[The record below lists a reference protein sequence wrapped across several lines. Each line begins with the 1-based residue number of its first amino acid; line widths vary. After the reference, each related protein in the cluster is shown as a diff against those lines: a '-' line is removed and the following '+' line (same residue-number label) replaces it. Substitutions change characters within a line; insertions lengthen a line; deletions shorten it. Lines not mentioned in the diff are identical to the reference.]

1 MVSDRQLAIPES
13 FRTCQHVGGEVMFRE
28 KDKAKPLFREMSKL
42 RKGRAGGSL
51 AFRRCR
57 GEGVHEGLREQ
68 PWTGSTIF
76 KCPVIED

>member
-42 RKGRAGGSL
+42 RKGRAGDLWHLGGAGGKGCMKGS
-51 AFRRCR
+51 
-57 GEGVHEGLREQ
+57 GSSHGLVPQ
-68 PWTGSTIF
+68 YLN
-76 KCPVIED
+76 VQ